1 MEFNPEMPREKLA
14 EVIKSIDS
22 YLSERDKVREEAI
35 RLSRDVVR
43 SAGWAVTAVHKGDM
57 EEARVHLAEAEE
69 KTKRILEITKP
80 YPELYY
86 SGMVYNA
93 VSEYVEA
100 RVFIDLITGKGLPG
114 PEELGVQPVPYLQGL
129 GDVVGELRRLALEM
143 VRRERFD
150 VAWKLLEAMEQIYL
164 QLRGLDYP
172 DALAPGI
179 RRKAD
184 TARRLVDDTKA
195 LLVDLENRY
204 KLTMELRR
212 ARGSQQ

>member
-14 EVIKSIDS
+14 EVIKAIDS

-43 SAGWAVTAVHKGDM
+43 SSGWAVTAVHKGNM
-57 EEARVHLAEAEE
+57 EEARAHLSEAEE
-69 KTKRILEITKP
+69 KTRRLLEITRP

-100 RVFIDLITGKGLPG
+100 RVFIDIITGRGLPG
-114 PEELGVQPVPYLQGL
+114 PDELGVQPVPYLQGL
-129 GDVVGELRRLALEM
+129 GDVVGELKRLALEM
-143 VRRERFD
+143 VRRDRFD
-150 VAWKLLEAMEQIYL
+150 VAWRLLEAMEQIYL

-172 DALAPGI
+172 DALAPGV

-212 ARGSQQ
+212 VRGSQQ

>member
-1 MEFNPEMPREKLA
+1 MEFNPEMPREKLV

-57 EEARVHLAEAEE
+57 EEAWAHLAEAEE
-69 KTKRILEITKP
+69 KTRRLLEITKP

-100 RVFIDLITGKGLPG
+100 RVFIDLITGRGLPG

-195 LLVDLENRY
+195 LLVDLENRH

>member
-1 MEFNPEMPREKLA
+1 VGQELRPALDREALRRI
-14 EVIKSIDS
+14 VGSIDS
-22 YLSERDKVREEAI
+22 YLAERDRVREEAI
-35 RLSRDVVR
+35 RLSRDVTR
-43 SAGWAVTAVHKGDM
+43 YSGWAVTAVHKGDM
-57 EEARVHLAEAEE
+57 EEAFRNLEEAE
-69 KTKRILEITKP
+69 RASRRLLEITRG

-100 RVFIDLITGKGLPG
+100 RVFIDLILGRGLPG

-129 GDVVGELRRLALEM
+129 GDVVGELRRLALEC
-143 VRRERFD
+143 VRRGDFN
-150 VAWKLLEAMEQIYL
+150 VAWRLLDMMEAIYL
-164 QLRGLDYP
+164 ELRGLDYP

-184 TARRLVDDTKA
+184 VARRLVDDTKA

-204 KLTMELRR
+204 KLMEEIRGV
-212 ARGSQQ
+212 RGS